1 MLELLVIA
9 ALLGQPGQGVAAQD
23 AILGSWLTEDGASK
37 VEITTTEAADGST
50 VFAGKV
56 VWLEQPTRA
65 GKPVHDANNSDAS
78 LRARPILGLEVL
90 SGFKAGA
97 AGAWSGGTMYSP
109 RKGKSYPAEL
119 SLAPDGRLQIEV
131 KAGFVSKTVYWT
143 R

>member
-9 ALLGQPGQGVAAQD
+9 AMLAQAGQGVAAQD

-37 VEITTTEAADGST
+37 VEITATGAADGST

-56 VWLEQPTRA
+56 VWLEQPTLA